1 LLPAALRSVRMFS
14 GRYDT
19 GAGCYTFRPMTEH
32 VRVRVRN
39 ILVIV
44 LNIVFVL
51 LAIGVI
57 YGAFVVPVYNF
68 IIRPVKAGRDIFIVV
83 FSVIFT
89 VAFLQILWSIHGD
102 LHRWLG

>member
-1 LLPAALRSVRMFS
+1 M
-14 GRYDT
+14 
-19 GAGCYTFRPMTEH
+19 
-32 VRVRVRN
+32 
-39 ILVIV
+39 IL

-68 IIRPVKAGRDIFIVV
+68 ATRPVKAGRDIFIVV

-89 VAFLQILWSIHGD
+89 VAILQILWSIHGD

>member
-1 LLPAALRSVRMFS
+1 LLPPALRSVRMFS

>member
-1 LLPAALRSVRMFS
+1 MLS

-32 VRVRVRN
+32 VRVMVRN